1 MWSTPAQSLR
11 KSGTLDKRI
20 DKRMAIKPTDTTWQG
35 LLNDTSWRSLSG
47 PATGHNSARLD
58 QAEIRQVRQIVS
70 MLFGADSRIFIRERV
85 SGDAAGTVHIMVQCI
100 RPMPDRLSAQL
111 ALIDRLQVPMEG
123 RRTRVLLV
131 DPSFELTEEHKRF
144 RFVAMEY

>member
-1 MWSTPAQSLR
+1 MWSTATQTFQ
-11 KSGTLDKRI
+11 KSGI
-20 DKRMAIKPTDTTWQG
+20 SDKRMATKPTDTTWQG

-58 QAEIRQVRQIVS
+58 QSEIRQVRQIVS

-100 RPMPDRLSAQL
+100 RPMPDRLTAQL

>member
-1 MWSTPAQSLR
+1 MWSTPAQSFR
-11 KSGTLDKRI
+11 KSGISDN
-20 DKRMAIKPTDTTWQG
+20 RMVTKPTDTTWLG
-35 LLNDTSWRSLSG
+35 LLNDPNWRSLSG
-47 PATGHNSARLD
+47 LPSGYSSPRLG

-70 MLFGADSRIFIRERV
+70 MLFGSDARIFIRERV
-85 SGDAAGTVHIMVQCI
+85 SGEGAGTIHIMVQCI
-100 RPMPDRLSAQL
+100 RPMPDRLSAQK
-111 ALIDRLQVPMEG
+111 ALIDRLQVPLEG

>member
-11 KSGTLDKRI
+11 KSGTLDKR
-20 DKRMAIKPTDTTWQG
+20 MATKPTDTTWQG

-47 PATGHNSARLD
+47 PVTRHNLARLD

-70 MLFGADSRIFIRERV
+70 MLFGPDSRIFIREKA
-85 SGDAAGTVHIMVQCI
+85 SGNAAGTVHIMVQCI
-100 RPMPDRLSAQL
+100 RPMPDRLIAQL

>member
-1 MWSTPAQSLR
+1 
-11 KSGTLDKRI
+11 
-20 DKRMAIKPTDTTWQG
+20 
-35 LLNDTSWRSLSG
+35 
-47 PATGHNSARLD
+47 
-58 QAEIRQVRQIVS
+58 
-70 MLFGADSRIFIRERV
+70 
-85 SGDAAGTVHIMVQCI
+85 
-100 RPMPDRLSAQL
+100 MPDRLIAQL